1 MSAIE
6 YVELNNC
13 VFVGVAFMQ
22 RIGGKNTVPREWER
36 CKANGVT
43 TLLLR
48 LPERVFGD
56 ALLGWMGNYNAAT
69 KEFEYCIGVVIRGAA
84 TTSLPPSCLQRALP
98 DCLLALGT
106 IATGP
111 QGAHGK
117 NKQLYERDGYV
128 LDMAKGF
135 EVEYYEGDKGSGVF
149 KYGSPVKRAGQ
160 KP

>member
-6 YVELNNC
+6 YVELNDC
-13 VFVGVAFMQ
+13 VFAGVAFMQ

-111 QGAHGK
+111 QGAHVRTSSSMSEMATYSTWRK
-117 NKQLYERDGYV
+117 DSRSSITR
-128 LDMAKGF
+128 AKG
-135 EVEYYEGDKGSGVF
+135 EAERS
-149 KYGSPVKRAGQ
+149 SMAAL
-160 KP
+160 